1 MNSSL
6 KALAAWFVV
15 ILLSFSF
22 RAFAQTPPPLATG
35 NMRGGQGY
43 FMISTNILDLD
54 EFNTSLRQN
63 GYPDFSGD
71 LFSAGLGGHSTV
83 NRFILGME
91 GHALITGKKN
101 FTRANRNYQRS
112 LEAAYG
118 FLNIGYQVI
127 RHAGFSL
134 YPLFGLGGGGVMLKI
149 TDRTTTAFD
158 DVLANPGRSAQLT
171 TRGFLLHAALG
182 FDYLVATRQSKNRT
196 SGLVIGLR
204 TGFNFAPRN
213 GTWHLEESKI
223 SGGPEIGVTGPYI
236 RLLLGGGSQQ
246 NK

>member
-1 MNSSL
+1 MNL
-6 KALAAWFVV
+6 PINAIAAWFLVV
-15 ILLSFSF
+15 LMSASTLV
-22 RAFAQTPPPLATG
+22 FAQTSPQPAAE
-35 NMRGGQGY
+35 NIRGGQGY

-54 EFNTSLRQN
+54 EFNTGLRQN

-71 LFSAGLGGHSTV
+71 LFSVGLGGHSTV

-91 GHALITGKKN
+91 GHALMTGKKN

-158 DVLANPGRSAQLT
+158 DVLANPGRSAQLRT
-171 TRGFLLHAALG
+171 SGFLFHAALG
-182 FDYLVATRQSKNRT
+182 FDYLVATRRSENRT
-196 SGLVIGLR
+196 SGLVLGLR
-204 TGFNFAPRN
+204 AGFAFAPHN

-236 RLLLGGGSQQ
+236 RLLLGGGSKQ